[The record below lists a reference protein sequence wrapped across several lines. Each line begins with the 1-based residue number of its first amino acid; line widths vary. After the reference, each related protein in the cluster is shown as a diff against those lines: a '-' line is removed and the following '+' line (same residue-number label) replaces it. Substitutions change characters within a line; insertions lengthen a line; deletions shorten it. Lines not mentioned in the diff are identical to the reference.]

1 MKSDMIVFGEDWGAH
16 PSSTQHIFKHLI
28 QDRNVLWVN
37 SIGLRRPK
45 LALNDLKRLIAKGH
59 FLLNRTRTKPSKC
72 AVNVLAPKAI
82 PWPGNPIAK
91 FCNRRILA
99 HQIKEKLHDI
109 EISKPILWTSLPTA
123 VDVLD
128 QFNEKAVVYYCGDDF
143 SALDGVDHAP
153 VVECEK
159 RLSEKADLI
168 FVASDKLAEKFPT
181 DKTYI
186 LPHGVD
192 FETFSKPAPR
202 SIECNANRPIA
213 GFYGSIAPWVDL
225 NLIAQTAYNM
235 PHWDFMLVGP
245 IKTDISPLRGLSN
258 IKLIPAQPH
267 EKLPG
272 FVQHWQAALLPFK
285 NTAQIRACNPLKLR
299 EYLAS
304 GTPVITTDFPAL
316 APYKDYVEVIK
327 TPDQLKQSLETASPK
342 TNQAISVCQESWK
355 NRARMVNELLCK
367 WDQ

>member
-16 PSSTQHIFKHLI
+16 PSSTQHIFKHLA
-28 QDRNVLWVN
+28 QDRQVLWIN

-45 LALNDLKRLIAKGH
+45 LGLSDLKRLVAKGRSI
-59 FLLNRTRTKPSKC
+59 LNRTKTKPTLYD
-72 AVNVLAPKAI
+72 VNTLAPKAI
-82 PWPGNPIAK
+82 PWPGNPVAN
-91 FCNRRILA
+91 FCNRKILG
-99 HQIKEKLHDI
+99 HQIKQKLQEI

-123 VDVLD
+123 IDVID

-153 VVECEK
+153 VIECEK

-168 FVASDKLAEKFPT
+168 LVASDKLAEKFPT

-192 FETFSKPAPR
+192 FEAFSKPAPR
-202 SIECNANRPIA
+202 SIECQGNKPIA
-213 GFYGSIAPWVDL
+213 GFYGSIAPWVDID
-225 NLIAQTAYNM
+225 LIAQTAHMM
-235 PHWDFMLVGP
+235 PHWEFMFVGP
-245 IKTDISPLRGLSN
+245 IKTDLSALKGLSN
-258 IKLIPAQPH
+258 IKLISAQTH
-267 EKLPG
+267 DKLPG

-285 NTAQIRACNPLKLR
+285 DTPQIRACNPLKLR

-316 APYKDYVEVIK
+316 SSYKGFVDIIQ
-327 TPDQLKQSLETASPK
+327 TPDELKRALETAHPK
-342 TNQAISVCQESWK
+342 SNQGDCVRAESWQF
-355 NRARMVNELLCK
+355 RAQTVDDLLCQ
-367 WDQ
+367 WDS